1 MTPQPVTNSGSS
13 PVVELID
20 SRIPGFKA
28 ADSRNRWKIVIFAV
42 TLCIATALTA
52 SYFQLGFSL
61 FTMGAT
67 ASAEDAANDAIEAKK
82 PPFTM
87 AVTSQTDADYVV
99 AFPGEALFLFKDPL
113 TEKEQKILARFGR
126 STGGSRAAETLARK
140 ILTSFHEKPTVMYAG
155 IHVDKEPSGR
165 SVYPLKLTL
174 QSSRSESV
182 TIRDMEATNIEC
194 SATEISAVVF
204 IPPQGGGASERVG
217 IDLVDAGNSTPL
229 METKGKYDWKYQP
242 YFSDKFIELGG
253 GETSWAANLEV
264 MAADRQCRWDFEASY
279 VESGENKDTTLKSR
293 YFRTP
298 GYPAEPSQL
307 FEFLPSGQSDGFS
320 STCWGEKI
328 SRNAGCD
335 VRAPKN
341 DKESKSNLLY
351 YWGFV
356 AFS

>member
-1 MTPQPVTNSGSS
+1 MTPQPVTDSSFS

-20 SRIPGFKA
+20 GRIPGFKA

-42 TLCIATALTA
+42 ILCIATALTA
-52 SYFQLGFSL
+52 SYFQFGFSL

-67 ASAEDAANDAIEAKK
+67 ASAEDAANDAIEARK

-99 AFPGEALFLFKDPL
+99 TFPGDALFLFKDPL
-113 TEKEQKILARFGR
+113 TEKEQKMLARLGR
-126 STGGSRAAETLARK
+126 SVGDPRGDEALARM

-155 IHVDKEPSGR
+155 IDVDKEPSGR

-182 TIRDMEATNIEC
+182 TIRDMEATNIRC
-194 SATEISAVVF
+194 SATDVSAVVF
-204 IPPQGGGASERVG
+204 IAPQGGGASERVG
-217 IDLVDAGNSTPL
+217 IDLVDAGKSTPL
-229 METKGKYDWKYQP
+229 METKGEYDWNYQP

-253 GETSWAANLEV
+253 GEPSWAANLEV

-279 VESGENKDTTLKSR
+279 VESGENKTTRLKSR
-293 YFRTP
+293 YFSTP

-307 FEFLPSGQSDGFS
+307 FEFLPSEQAEGFS

-328 SRNAGCD
+328 SKNAGCD
-335 VRAPKN
+335 VWAPKN
-341 DKESKSNLLY
+341 DKNSKSNLLY
-351 YWGFV
+351 YWDFV
-356 AFS
+356 PFL